1 MTDCRRAKEILPL
14 YGGGELDPREMESI
28 RNHLLRCASCSTE
41 MADYERVSTEVRLA
55 FQGGDS
61 LPSGVVA
68 RVAEKAASD
77 AVRPPWWRILVPMA
91 LPRPALVSAVPMAL
105 LVLAVVVPVAVRHR
119 TAPERGSESP
129 ASIQIQME
137 SGAVHVSWLD
147 GRDRPYRVY
156 KSTDPR
162 DLGQGRAQMVRGNV
176 WVDKQVDTA
185 PVVFYR
191 ID

>member
-1 MTDCRRAKEILPL
+1 MDVKSAFRLVEGLP
-14 YGGGELDPREMESI
+14 
-28 RNHLLRCASCSTE
+28 A
-41 MADYERVSTEVRLA
+41 
-55 FQGGDS
+55 
-61 LPSGVVA
+61 GVVA

-77 AVRPPWWRILVPMA
+77 AVRPPWWRILVPMM

-105 LVLAVVVPVAVRHR
+105 LVLALAVPVAIRER

-129 ASIQIQME
+129 ASIALQLE

-156 KSTDPR
+156 RSTNPR
-162 DLGQGRAQMVRGNV
+162 DLGQGRAQMVRGNE
-176 WVDKQVDTA
+176 WVDKQADSA
-185 PVVFYR
+185 PIVFYR